1 MGVCELSPSNEYFQE
16 ISNPINLNLDSS
28 ETTDVKQKYNSLV
41 NSKYNNN
48 VQISKN
54 KNKNNTINIYSNLII
69 ENKVKHKEKKIPMYK
84 TGIINPSKLS
94 NYIFT
99 SKTNYSN
106 YKRVPHLKSEA
117 KDKNSSILLTNQTN
131 QNNNINDQLWFKTQY
146 KNFKELKE
154 VNNFTISEYTQKK
167 YNNYT
172 SKNDGG
178 NNSNFNNS
186 NSNSNNN
193 SNISSNI
200 NSNKYRNN
208 NSNLSLGYR
217 NNSQTNFKKIN
228 MNNMVYTKALPIDY
242 NNEKKIENLFVMNKN
257 NNCNNN
263 GINGGVLGENNLLY
277 IIEKNNYLLMDNIN
291 DFFATKK
298 DYNNIIKKYSNNK
311 AMLSNYLL
319 ELKERN
325 WYKEL
330 SDLSNLLL
338 NKRNEKDL
346 LVTNKYI
353 RKTIKLYEHFKW
365 IIESLGIYFNN
376 IIFGKENKNDN
387 NVNNDYGTNNL
398 PVNDKMAWFNG
409 FKWKGIYIKVV
420 TNERSKII
428 KNEIKALN
436 YFYFDY
442 LQLLDQY
449 PYLQINQLLY
459 LMIFPLISYTEI
471 NGFILYGSALI
482 NIDGVSGNF
491 NNFNS
496 IVNTINL
503 SDIIKNN
510 NGIISFY
517 DDSNDKIYSFNSYN
531 KKDNSLCECCLEV
544 LENKYYI
551 KDLMCSKLF
560 SQLNIFHFLRI
571 NKNKFLVFNLSEF
584 VPKLFE
590 VKYNNEI
597 KINYLSVINGKRVY
611 YNTKS
616 KLNNNIKIK
625 ENIKSNSIKINSFS
639 NPKDVLKNIY
649 SINPYLSNLRSKD
662 IIINSIYFRIIYSAQ
677 SIKENNYKNK
687 QFVDYLFNYNDTIK
701 NNNSEIYIV
710 EPYVIIYD
718 LIDSFKLKY
727 SLIKQF
733 FVDENKIKNS
743 KINVLN
749 NLYYLSTDYISYFNS
764 WCEMMNKN
772 SYNIK
777 NYSDLKENM
786 KKYGICSQLK
796 FFSLV
801 NINNSEILDIIK
813 VSLLVKAIK
822 FIFNKKDN
830 DMILYKLSNS
840 NININSNNNDV
851 NKFLEYRK
859 TKILYIIKCI
869 LYPNEIINQIKHFY
883 NNLYEELVFY
893 VNVIFLKL
901 KLIDGYLSLGLLN
914 ITKNNNMNINLIS
927 REICGFE
934 SPKDFLKHII
944 KIAREKP
951 FLFLT
956 EMEHKLNFIVDPFVK
971 FKSSISLESMY
982 AKLELKNIA
991 LNENSRTH
999 TYIKGEEIS
1008 GLMLAK
1014 ILYFEENPLTGNK
1027 NDINN
1032 NNNSINCPNKT
1043 STFDCSVKEID
1054 NSNMDLYSNSN
1065 SNLALRPSYMKTKIN
1080 LKNYNKEPSIKSN
1093 NNSNNNGNNFKN
1105 NVSDKDSTS
1114 LHSSIFTSELNTN
1127 KTKNTNESI
1136 LNHMKSG
1143 KTTSEFYLSISEM
1156 NKDKDKDDL
1165 QNNENTQRMK
1175 ALQKDIYENFSLNLP
1190 SICYKMRYSYEN
1202 NPQFSQNNKNFVK
1215 FLKNIY
1221 FFQHIKTIENWHN
1234 AINKIF
1240 NGISS
1245 ANGDIEHCIFKT
1257 LVYLFVI
1264 TFFFEKKFKEANQ
1277 INMKIKDIFKKGNYQ
1292 LSLPD
1297 LALINLF
1304 QALSSE
1310 NYIQSEAPYSKSLIL
1325 LLMSFGEPRG
1335 RNNDSHGMLQFPI
1348 WKIARKTFK
1357 LEQKVVN
1364 DYFKEMFQSLSF
1376 FEKKKCYLNLY
1387 NNKAIFSYS
1396 NNVYNNY
1403 DNIQILNEISK
1414 EINSSEVHSISNE
1427 SRLSDYLNN
1436 NISENPGFD
1445 FFGKLSKLA
1454 NNLDIT
1460 LNKNIFNDNILNKL
1474 IVKYFKYPS
1483 ISYKSENLDKIF
1495 FKNDF
1500 IIYIL
1505 KEIQSLFM
1513 GKKIIYNEEYINEH
1527 ISNEVFNPYP
1537 YNYKYQITYNN
1548 DSDTNDNYSES
1559 SKKNQTNMN
1568 FKVVCS
1574 NKENS
1579 DKNDFYVFPNLNNE
1593 NYAYNYLDEKV
1604 SKTVKSNKNIK
1615 ESVSA
1620 IKEKKRISMI
1630 NYSNVN
1636 IKEKP
1641 KNKNNSV
1648 ENKKSNKSNLFSHF
1662 LYNELLQKLSY
1673 RLNIQ
1678 SGIVISFGNNTHIE
1692 TSHEN
1697 YEKITLPRI
1706 IFKLK
1711 NVRIDQIYS
1720 GWEHNILLTNKGE
1733 IYTFGNNQFYQCGL
1747 KNKEETYRIIKDP
1760 TNISVLNNNI
1770 RAKSAACGN
1779 EHSLILSCDNN
1790 IYAFGNNEDGLLGLN
1805 DCKMKRY
1812 EFTKINFGKYN
1823 NRIKDISAGTVHNLA
1838 LTDDN
1843 KIFSWGS
1850 SQGGQLGLS
1859 EQYLLAQPGYKTTF
1873 FLSTPSLVSVLN
1885 NKKENQEIIKIGCGE
1900 AHSLALNIKGQ
1911 VYSWGFGSNGQLG
1924 LGFCEDSFEP
1934 GTGLTKS
1941 RKFTPEF
1948 IDYLENEKI
1957 IDIKCGKTF
1966 SMFINDKNELYA
1978 CGVNDLNQLGLNE
1991 TFSKEHLSNKEM
2003 SCFDFVYPTKV
2014 DCFLNMKVLKISC
2027 GEGHCLAIIK
2037 DLISNIQTIWSW
2049 GNNKFGQLGQGSL
2062 IKKST
2067 PNPINYLSDYNSK
2080 RFEEISCG
2088 GFHSLCLI
2096 KHIENLNWIEDD
2108 YDMIINI
2115 IDEIGII

>member
-16 ISNPINLNLDSS
+16 ISNPININLDSS
-28 ETTDVKQKYNSLV
+28 ETTDTKEKYNSLT
-41 NSKYNNN
+41 NNKYNDGNQ
-48 VQISKN
+48 VTKS
-54 KNKNNTINIYSNLII
+54 KNNTINIYSNYLK
-69 ENKVKHKEKKIPMYK
+69 ENKVKHKDKKIPIFK

-117 KDKNSSILLTNQTN
+117 KDKSSNILLTNQTA
-131 QNNNINDQLWFKTQY
+131 QNNNTNDQLWFKTQY
-146 KNFKELKE
+146 KNFKDLKE
-154 VNNFTISEYTQKK
+154 VNNFTISEYTKKK
-167 YNNYT
+167 YNNFT

-178 NNSNFNNS
+178 SISNISNFNKSNNS
-186 NSNSNNN
+186 SKYKSNNN
-193 SNISSNI
+193 
-200 NSNKYRNN
+200 NN
-208 NSNLSLGYR
+208 NMNLGYR
-217 NNSQTNFKKIN
+217 NNSQINFKKVNIYK
-228 MNNMVYTKALPIDY
+228 MVYTKALPIDY
-242 NNEKKIENLFVMNKN
+242 NNEKKIENIFIINKN
-257 NNCNNN
+257 NN
-263 GINGGVLGENNLLY
+263 GGNLCENNLLY
-277 IIEKNNYLLMDNIN
+277 IIEKNNYFLLDNNN
-291 DFFATKK
+291 DFFSTKK

-311 AMLSNYLL
+311 AILSNYLL

-330 SDLSNLLL
+330 SEISNLLL
-338 NKRNEKDL
+338 NKRNEKDI

-353 RKTIKLYEHFKW
+353 RKTIKLYEHFNW

-376 IIFGKENKNDN
+376 IIFGKES
-387 NVNNDYGTNNL
+387 NVDKNDYGTNNL
-398 PVNDKMAWFNG
+398 PVKNKLAWFSG

-420 TNERSKII
+420 NNEGSKTI

-442 LQLLDQY
+442 LQLLDQH

-459 LMIFPLISYTEI
+459 LIIFPLISYTEI
-471 NGFILYGSALI
+471 NGFVLYGSALI
-482 NIDGVSGNF
+482 NIDCISD
-491 NNFNS
+491 NFNS
-496 IVNTINL
+496 IVNTISLN
-503 SDIIKNN
+503 DIIKNN
-510 NGIISFY
+510 GGIINYY
-517 DDSNDKIYSFNSYN
+517 DDNNDKIYNCNSYI
-531 KKDNSLCECCLEV
+531 KKDINLCEYCLDV

-551 KDLMCSKLF
+551 KDLTYSKLF
-560 SQLNIFHFLRI
+560 SQLNIFHFIRI
-571 NKNKFLVFNLSEF
+571 NTNKFLVFNFSEF
-584 VPKLFE
+584 IPKLFE
-590 VKYNNEI
+590 VKNSNEI
-597 KINYLSVINGKRVY
+597 KINYLSVINDKRVY
-611 YNTKS
+611 YNTKL

-625 ENIKSNSIKINSFS
+625 ESIKSNSIKISYFS

-649 SINPYLSNLRSKD
+649 NINPYVSNLRAKD
-662 IIINSIYFRIIYSAQ
+662 IIISNIYFRIIYAAQ
-677 SIKENNYKNK
+677 SIKEDNYKNK
-687 QFVDYLFNYNDTIK
+687 QFVDYLFNYNDNIK

-718 LIDSFKLKY
+718 LVDSFKLKY

-733 FVDENKIKNS
+733 YVDENKNKYN
-743 KINVLN
+743 KANALN

-796 FFSLV
+796 FFALV
-801 NINNSEILDIIK
+801 NINNNEILDIIK

-830 DMILYKLSNS
+830 DMILNKLSN
-840 NININSNNNDV
+840 ITINSNNSDI
-851 NKFLEYRK
+851 NKLLEYRK

-869 LYPNEIINQIKHFY
+869 LYPNEIINQIKQFY

-914 ITKNNNMNINLIS
+914 ISKNNNMNINLIS
-927 REICGFE
+927 KEICGFE

-944 KIAREKP
+944 KIARDKP
-951 FLFLT
+951 FLFLS
-956 EMEHKLNFIVDPFVK
+956 EMEQKLHFIIDPFVK
-971 FKSSISLESMY
+971 FKSSISLESMFN
-982 AKLELKNIA
+982 KLELKNIT
-991 LNENSRTH
+991 LNENSKTH
-999 TYIKGEEIS
+999 TYIKSEEIS
-1008 GLMLAK
+1008 GLILAK
-1014 ILYFEENPLTGNK
+1014 LLYFEENPLTGNQD
-1027 NDINN
+1027 DINN
-1032 NNNSINCPNKT
+1032 CSINCPNKT
-1043 STFDCSVKEID
+1043 STFDYNIND
-1054 NSNMDLYSNSN
+1054 NNNMDLYSN

-1080 LKNYNKEPSIKSN
+1080 LKNYNKEPSINTN
-1093 NNSNNNGNNFKN
+1093 NNSNINNLKN
-1105 NVSDKDSTS
+1105 NASEKESTS
-1114 LHSSIFTSELNTN
+1114 LHSSIFTSELDTN
-1127 KTKNTNESI
+1127 KTKNTNDTI
-1136 LNHMKSG
+1136 LNHLKSG
-1143 KTTSEFYLSISEM
+1143 KTTSEFYLSISEI
-1156 NKDKDKDDL
+1156 NKDKEDV
-1165 QNNENTQRMK
+1165 QNNENIQRMK
-1175 ALQKDIYENFSLNLP
+1175 MLQKEIYENFVLNLP

-1202 NPQFSQNNKNFVK
+1202 NRQFSTKNNNFAK

-1221 FFQHIKTIENWHN
+1221 FFPQIKVIENWHN
-1234 AINKIF
+1234 SVNKIF
-1240 NGISS
+1240 CGISS
-1245 ANGDIEHCIFKT
+1245 SNGDIEHCIFKT

-1264 TFFFEKKFKEANQ
+1264 TFFFEKKFKVANQ

-1376 FEKKKCYLNLY
+1376 FEKKKCLLNLY
-1387 NNKAIFSYS
+1387 NTKAIFNYA
-1396 NNVYNNY
+1396 NNVYNNT

-1414 EINSSEVHSISNE
+1414 EINNSEMHNISNE
-1427 SRLSDYLNN
+1427 SRLSDYLNS

-1460 LNKNIFNDNILNKL
+1460 LNKNIFNDNVINKL

-1513 GKKIIYNEEYINEH
+1513 SKKIIYNEEYINEH
-1527 ISNEVFNPYP
+1527 ISNEIFNPYP

-1574 NKENS
+1574 NKEKS
-1579 DKNDFYVFPNLNNE
+1579 DKNDYYVFPNLNNE
-1593 NYAYNYLDEKV
+1593 NYAYNFMEEKG
-1604 SKTVKSNKNIK
+1604 SKTAINSKNIK

-1630 NYSNVN
+1630 NYSNIN
-1636 IKEKP
+1636 IKDKKP

-1648 ENKKSNKSNLFSHF
+1648 ENTKKTNKSNLFSHF

-1678 SGIVISFGNNTHIE
+1678 SGIAISFGNNTHIE

-1711 NVRIDQIYS
+1711 NERISKIYS

-1733 IYTFGNNQFYQCGL
+1733 IYSFGHNQFYQCGL
-1747 KNKEETYRIIKDP
+1747 KNKDENYKIIKDP

-1779 EHSLILSCDNN
+1779 EHSLILGYDNN

-1805 DCKMKRY
+1805 DCKTKRY

-1838 LTDDN
+1838 LTEDN
-1843 KIFSWGS
+1843 KILSWGS

-1859 EQYLLAQPGYKTTF
+1859 EKYLLSQPGYKTSF
-1873 FLSTPSLVSVLN
+1873 FLSTPTLVSVLN
-1885 NKKENQEIIKIGCGE
+1885 NKKENEEIIKIGCGE
-1900 AHSLALNIKGQ
+1900 AHSLALTTKGQ

-1941 RKFTPEF
+1941 RKFTPEI

-1957 IDIKCGKTF
+1957 KDIKCGKTF

-1991 TFSKEHLSNKEM
+1991 TFSKDHLNNKEL

-2080 RFEEISCG
+2080 RFDEISCG

-2096 KHIENLNWIEDD
+2096 KYIENLNWIEED
-2108 YDMIINI
+2108 YDKIINI

>member
-1 MGVCELSPSNEYFQE
+1 
-16 ISNPINLNLDSS
+16 
-28 ETTDVKQKYNSLV
+28 
-41 NSKYNNN
+41 
-48 VQISKN
+48 
-54 KNKNNTINIYSNLII
+54 
-69 ENKVKHKEKKIPMYK
+69 
-84 TGIINPSKLS
+84 
-94 NYIFT
+94 
-99 SKTNYSN
+99 
-106 YKRVPHLKSEA
+106 
-117 KDKNSSILLTNQTN
+117 
-131 QNNNINDQLWFKTQY
+131 
-146 KNFKELKE
+146 
-154 VNNFTISEYTQKK
+154 
-167 YNNYT
+167 
-172 SKNDGG
+172 
-178 NNSNFNNS
+178 
-186 NSNSNNN
+186 
-193 SNISSNI
+193 
-200 NSNKYRNN
+200 
-208 NSNLSLGYR
+208 
-217 NNSQTNFKKIN
+217 
-228 MNNMVYTKALPIDY
+228 
-242 NNEKKIENLFVMNKN
+242 
-257 NNCNNN
+257 
-263 GINGGVLGENNLLY
+263 
-277 IIEKNNYLLMDNIN
+277 
-291 DFFATKK
+291 
-298 DYNNIIKKYSNNK
+298 
-311 AMLSNYLL
+311 
-319 ELKERN
+319 
-325 WYKEL
+325 
-330 SDLSNLLL
+330 
-338 NKRNEKDL
+338 
-346 LVTNKYI
+346 
-353 RKTIKLYEHFKW
+353 
-365 IIESLGIYFNN
+365 
-376 IIFGKENKNDN
+376 
-387 NVNNDYGTNNL
+387 
-398 PVNDKMAWFNG
+398 
-409 FKWKGIYIKVV
+409 
-420 TNERSKII
+420 
-428 KNEIKALN
+428 
-436 YFYFDY
+436 
-442 LQLLDQY
+442 
-449 PYLQINQLLY
+449 
-459 LMIFPLISYTEI
+459 
-471 NGFILYGSALI
+471 
-482 NIDGVSGNF
+482 
-491 NNFNS
+491 
-496 IVNTINL
+496 
-503 SDIIKNN
+503 
-510 NGIISFY
+510 
-517 DDSNDKIYSFNSYN
+517 
-531 KKDNSLCECCLEV
+531 
-544 LENKYYI
+544 
-551 KDLMCSKLF
+551 
-560 SQLNIFHFLRI
+560 
-571 NKNKFLVFNLSEF
+571 
-584 VPKLFE
+584 
-590 VKYNNEI
+590 
-597 KINYLSVINGKRVY
+597 
-611 YNTKS
+611 
-616 KLNNNIKIK
+616 
-625 ENIKSNSIKINSFS
+625 
-639 NPKDVLKNIY
+639 
-649 SINPYLSNLRSKD
+649 
-662 IIINSIYFRIIYSAQ
+662 
-677 SIKENNYKNK
+677 
-687 QFVDYLFNYNDTIK
+687 
-701 NNNSEIYIV
+701 
-710 EPYVIIYD
+710 
-718 LIDSFKLKY
+718 
-727 SLIKQF
+727 
-733 FVDENKIKNS
+733 
-743 KINVLN
+743 
-749 NLYYLSTDYISYFNS
+749 
-764 WCEMMNKN
+764 
-772 SYNIK
+772 
-777 NYSDLKENM
+777 
-786 KKYGICSQLK
+786 
-796 FFSLV
+796 
-801 NINNSEILDIIK
+801 
-813 VSLLVKAIK
+813 
-822 FIFNKKDN
+822 
-830 DMILYKLSNS
+830 
-840 NININSNNNDV
+840 
-851 NKFLEYRK
+851 
-859 TKILYIIKCI
+859 
-869 LYPNEIINQIKHFY
+869 
-883 NNLYEELVFY
+883 
-893 VNVIFLKL
+893 
-901 KLIDGYLSLGLLN
+901 
-914 ITKNNNMNINLIS
+914 
-927 REICGFE
+927 
-934 SPKDFLKHII
+934 
-944 KIAREKP
+944 
-951 FLFLT
+951 
-956 EMEHKLNFIVDPFVK
+956 
-971 FKSSISLESMY
+971 
-982 AKLELKNIA
+982 
-991 LNENSRTH
+991 
-999 TYIKGEEIS
+999 
-1008 GLMLAK
+1008 
-1014 ILYFEENPLTGNK
+1014 
-1027 NDINN
+1027 
-1032 NNNSINCPNKT
+1032 
-1043 STFDCSVKEID
+1043 
-1054 NSNMDLYSNSN
+1054 
-1065 SNLALRPSYMKTKIN
+1065 
-1080 LKNYNKEPSIKSN
+1080 
-1093 NNSNNNGNNFKN
+1093 
-1105 NVSDKDSTS
+1105 
-1114 LHSSIFTSELNTN
+1114 
-1127 KTKNTNESI
+1127 
-1136 LNHMKSG
+1136 
-1143 KTTSEFYLSISEM
+1143 
-1156 NKDKDKDDL
+1156 
-1165 QNNENTQRMK
+1165 
-1175 ALQKDIYENFSLNLP
+1175 
-1190 SICYKMRYSYEN
+1190 
-1202 NPQFSQNNKNFVK
+1202 
-1215 FLKNIY
+1215 
-1221 FFQHIKTIENWHN
+1221 
-1234 AINKIF
+1234 
-1240 NGISS
+1240 
-1245 ANGDIEHCIFKT
+1245 
-1257 LVYLFVI
+1257 
-1264 TFFFEKKFKEANQ
+1264 
-1277 INMKIKDIFKKGNYQ
+1277 MKIKDIFKKGNYQ

-1414 EINSSEVHSISNE
+1414 EINSSEVHNISNE

-1636 IKEKP
+1636 IKEKQ

-1711 NVRIDQIYS
+1711 NVRINQIYS

-1733 IYTFGNNQFYQCGL
+1733 IYTFGHNQFYQCGL
-1747 KNKEETYRIIKDP
+1747 KNKEETYKIVKDP

-1770 RAKSAACGN
+1770 RATSAACGN

>member
-16 ISNPINLNLDSS
+16 ILNPINLNLDSN
-28 ETTDVKQKYNSLV
+28 ETTHTKQKFNSLK
-41 NSKYNNN
+41 NNKYNNN
-48 VQISKN
+48 EQIT
-54 KNKNNTINIYSNLII
+54 KNKNNTINIYSNLIK
-69 ENKVKHKEKKIPMYK
+69 ENKNKHKEKKIPMHK
-84 TGIINPSKLS
+84 TGIINPNKLS

-117 KDKNSSILLTNQTN
+117 KDKNSILLTNQTNQIN

-146 KNFKELKE
+146 KNFKELKD
-154 VNNFTISEYTQKK
+154 VSNFTISEYNKKK
-167 YNNYT
+167 YNNFT
-172 SKNDGG
+172 SKNDGDG
-178 NNSNFNNS
+178 GTNNFNNNNNS
-186 NSNSNNN
+186 NSN
-193 SNISSNI
+193 ISV
-200 NSNKYRNN
+200 NSNKYKNNN
-208 NSNLSLGYR
+208 NSYVNLGYR

-242 NNEKKIENLFVMNKN
+242 NNEKKIENLFVINKN
-257 NNCNNN
+257 NY
-263 GINGGVLGENNLLY
+263 GGGNLVENNLLY
-277 IIEKNNYLLMDNIN
+277 IIEKNNYLLMDNSN
-291 DFFATKK
+291 EFFSTKK

-311 AMLSNYLL
+311 TMLSNYLL

-330 SDLSNLLL
+330 SDLSDLLL
-338 NKRNEKDL
+338 NKRNEKDF

-376 IIFGKENKNDN
+376 IIFGKENN
-387 NVNNDYGTNNL
+387 NNINNNNNDFGVKNL
-398 PVNDKMAWFNG
+398 PEKDRMAWFNG

-482 NIDGVSGNF
+482 NIDGISDNI

-496 IVNTINL
+496 IVNTISL

-510 NGIISFY
+510 NGVISLY
-517 DDSNDKIYSFNSYN
+517 SDCNDKIYSFNSFI
-531 KKDNSLCECCLEV
+531 KKDNNSCEYCLEA

-551 KDLMCSKLF
+551 KDLICSKLF
-560 SQLNIFHFLRI
+560 SQLNIFHFIRI

-590 VKYNNEI
+590 VKNNNDDL
-597 KINYLSVINGKRVY
+597 KINYLSVINDKRVY

-649 SINPYLSNLRSKD
+649 NINPYISNLKTKD
-662 IIINSIYFRIIYSAQ
+662 IIINNIYFRIIYAAQ
-677 SIKENNYKNK
+677 SIKEDNYKNK
-687 QFVDYLFNYNDTIK
+687 QFVDYLFNYNDNIR

-718 LIDSFKLKY
+718 LVDSFKLKY

-733 FVDENKIKNS
+733 YIDENKIKNC

-749 NLYYLSTDYISYFNS
+749 NLYYLSTDYISYFNA

-777 NYSDLKENM
+777 NYADLKENM

-796 FFSLV
+796 FFALV
-801 NINNSEILDIIK
+801 NINNNEILDIIK

-830 DMILYKLSNS
+830 DMILYKLSNIS
-840 NININSNNNDV
+840 INNNNDI
-851 NKFLEYRK
+851 NKLLEYRK

-869 LYPNEIINQIKHFY
+869 LYPNEILNQIKHFF

-927 REICGFE
+927 KEICGFE
-934 SPKDFLKHII
+934 SPKHFLKHII
-944 KIAREKP
+944 KIARDKP

-982 AKLELKNIA
+982 NKLELKSIT
-991 LNENSRTH
+991 LNENSKTH
-999 TYIKGEEIS
+999 TYIKSEEIS

-1014 ILYFEENPLTGNK
+1014 ILYLDENPLTGNK
-1027 NDINN
+1027 DNINN
-1032 NNNSINCPNKT
+1032 CNINCPNKT
-1043 STFDCSVKEID
+1043 SNFDCKIKED
-1054 NSNMDLYSNSN
+1054 NNMDLYSN

-1080 LKNYNKEPSIKSN
+1080 LKNYNKEPSIYCNSNSNSNINDN
-1093 NNSNNNGNNFKN
+1093 NNLKRNM
-1105 NVSDKDSTS
+1105 SDKDTSS
-1114 LHSSIFTSELNTN
+1114 LHSSIFTSELDTN
-1127 KTKNTNESI
+1127 KTKNTNDTI
-1136 LNHMKSG
+1136 LNHVKSG
-1143 KTTSEFYLSISEM
+1143 KTTSEFYLSISEI
-1156 NKDKDKDDL
+1156 NKDKDNI
-1165 QNNENTQRMK
+1165 QNNENIQRMK
-1175 ALQKDIYENFSLNLP
+1175 MLQKEIYENFALNLP

-1202 NPQFSQNNKNFVK
+1202 YQQNSSNNKIFVK

-1221 FFQHIKTIENWHN
+1221 FFPQIKTIETWHN
-1234 AINKIF
+1234 AVNKIF

-1245 ANGDIEHCIFKT
+1245 SNGDIEHCIFIT

-1264 TFFFEKKFKEANQ
+1264 TLFFEKKFKEANQ
-1277 INMKIKDIFKKGNYQ
+1277 INMKIKDIFKKGNFQ
-1292 LSLPD
+1292 LSLSD

-1325 LLMSFGEPRG
+1325 LLMNFGEPRG

-1387 NNKAIFSYS
+1387 NTKIIFNYS
-1396 NNVYNNY
+1396 NNVYNNN

-1414 EINSSEVHSISNE
+1414 EMNYSDVHSISYE

-1527 ISNEVFNPYP
+1527 ISNEIFNPYP

-1548 DSDTNDNYSES
+1548 DSDSNDNYSES
-1559 SKKNQTNMN
+1559 SKKSQTNTN
-1568 FKVVCS
+1568 TNIKFKVVCS
-1574 NKENS
+1574 NQDNS
-1579 DKNDFYVFPNLNNE
+1579 DKNNCYVFPNLSNV
-1593 NYAYNYLDEKV
+1593 NYVYNYMDEKV
-1604 SKTVKSNKNIK
+1604 SKTVKNNKNIK

-1630 NYSNVN
+1630 NYSNAN
-1636 IKEKP
+1636 IKEKKP

-1648 ENKKSNKSNLFSHF
+1648 ENTKKTNKSNLFSHF

-1711 NVRIDQIYS
+1711 NVRIDQIFS

-1733 IYTFGNNQFYQCGL
+1733 IYTFGNNQYYQCGL
-1747 KNKEETYRIIKDP
+1747 KNKDETYKIIKDP

-1770 RAKSAACGN
+1770 RAKNAACGN

-1790 IYAFGNNEDGLLGLN
+1790 LYAFGNNEDGLLGLN
-1805 DCKMKRY
+1805 DCKIKRY

-1859 EQYLLAQPGYKTTF
+1859 EKYLLSQPGYKTTF
-1873 FLSTPSLVSVLN
+1873 FLANPTLVPILN
-1885 NKKENQEIIKIGCGE
+1885 NKKENEDEIIKIGCGE
-1900 AHSLALNIKGQ
+1900 AHSLALNTKGH

-1941 RKFTPEF
+1941 RRFTPEI

-1991 TFSKEHLSNKEM
+1991 TFSKEHLNNKEL

-2037 DLISNIQTIWSW
+2037 DLISNIQTIWSL

-2096 KHIENLNWIEDD
+2096 KYVENLNWIEDD
-2108 YDMIINI
+2108 YDKIINI